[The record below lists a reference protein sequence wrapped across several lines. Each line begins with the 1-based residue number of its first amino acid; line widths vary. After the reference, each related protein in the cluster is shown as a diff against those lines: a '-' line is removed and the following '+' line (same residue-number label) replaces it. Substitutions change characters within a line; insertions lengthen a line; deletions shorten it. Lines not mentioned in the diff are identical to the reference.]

1 MSTEDFI
8 VYDLAVLEA
17 VNNVPFFS
25 TSSKLGDTDFIVE
38 DLDIVDNITTV
49 FLDYK
54 EPIAFNVY
62 TENGF
67 QVTNIDAENSYV
79 EWSVVF
85 QAAPQP

>member
-8 VYDLAVLEA
+8 LYDLAVLEA
-17 VNNVPFFS
+17 INNVPFFS
-25 TSSKLGDTDFIVE
+25 TSSEIGATDFIVE

-49 FLDYK
+49 FLNYN
-54 EPIAFNVY
+54 EPIPFNVY

-67 QVTNIDAENSYV
+67 QVTNIDTENSFV

-85 QAAPQP
+85 DAAP

>member
-25 TSSKLGDTDFIVE
+25 TSSDIGANDFIVE

-49 FLDYK
+49 FLNYN
-54 EPIAFNVY
+54 EEIPFNVY

-85 QAAPQP
+85 TAAP